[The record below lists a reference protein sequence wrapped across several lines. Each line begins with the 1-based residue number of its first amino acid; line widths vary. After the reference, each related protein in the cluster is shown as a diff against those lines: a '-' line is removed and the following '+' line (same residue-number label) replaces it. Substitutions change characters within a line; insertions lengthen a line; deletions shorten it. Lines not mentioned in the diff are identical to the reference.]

1 MTDHAKLATLLDR
14 HVAGLSLARPFYTDP
29 DLFQADLELVWYR
42 DWIFAAAVAELPKAG
57 AYVTLQL
64 GAYPVVVVR
73 GVDDQI
79 RAFHN
84 VCRHRGQRLC
94 AKPSGQTVKL
104 VCPYHQWTYETD
116 GRLLWARDMGTDFD
130 PSKHG
135 LKSVHCATAAGM
147 VFICLA
153 EIAPDF
159 APVKAAADRYSAPHQ
174 PQALKVA
181 HQSRI
186 VERGNWKLVLE
197 NNRECYHC
205 AGTHPALCR
214 TFNDDPDLVGSDD
227 SLSSPAGAAH
237 VNRCEDA
244 GLPSRYVISPNEDW
258 RLVRIPFV
266 GDAVSYTMDGKAAA
280 PMLPGMPFANAGTL
294 LFFHYPN
301 TWNHYLSDHVLTF
314 RVLPVSPTETEVVS
328 TWLVHADA
336 VEGRDYDLNR
346 LTEVWLA
353 TNDEDRRV
361 VEENQAGIGSPAYEP
376 GALLRQAGKRRDAV
390 HRLVPVCP
398 CARAGAGQADR
409 GGIAMGRVQ
418 QNWTAE
424 PWKDRELLQCD
435 MVIPE
440 TDGCIT
446 FAFRAPSGAW
456 FDYQPGQFLTLELP
470 VPGGPLLRTYTISS
484 SPSRPLSISVTV
496 KAQGDSLGT
505 RWMLDNLRPG
515 MRVNHRSLSDASM
528 TSASPARGSSKLS

>member
-1 MTDHAKLATLLDR
+1 MTDHITLSALLDL
-14 HVAGLSLARPFYTDP
+14 HVQGLSLAQPFYKS
-29 DLFQADLELVWYR
+29 LEVFQADLDLIWYR
-42 DWIFAAAVAELPKAG
+42 NWIFIASVAELPKSG
-57 AYVTLQL
+57 SYVTVQL

-73 GVDDQI
+73 GADDQI

-94 AKPSGQTVKL
+94 AKAFGQTVKL

-116 GRLLWARDMGTDFD
+116 GRLLWARDMSPDFNAAR
-130 PSKHG
+130 HG
-135 LKSVHCATAAGM
+135 LKPVHCASTAGM

-153 EIAPDF
+153 ETAPDF
-159 APVKAAADRYSAPHQ
+159 LPVKAVADLYTGPHH
-174 PQALKVA
+174 PYDLKVA

-186 VERGNWKLVLE
+186 VEGGNWKLVLE

-205 AGTHPALCR
+205 AGSHPALCR

-244 GLPSRYVISPNEDW
+244 GLPSRYVRSPEENW

-280 PMLPGMPFANAGTL
+280 PMLPGMPFANAGSL

-301 TWNHYLSDHVLTF
+301 TWNHFLSDHVLNF
-314 RVLPVSPTETEVVS
+314 RVLPVSPTETEVVT
-328 TWLVHADA
+328 TWLVHKDA

-361 VEENQAGIGSPAYEP
+361 VEENQAGINSPAYEP
-376 GALLRQAGKRRDAV
+376 GPYSQKQESGVIQFIDWYLATLSRRIAGPSK
-390 HRLVPVCP
+390 
-398 CARAGAGQADR
+398 
-409 GGIAMGRVQ
+409 IA
-418 QNWTAE
+418 AE
-424 PWKDRELLQCD
+424 
-435 MVIPE
+435 
-440 TDGCIT
+440 
-446 FAFRAPSGAW
+446 
-456 FDYQPGQFLTLELP
+456 
-470 VPGGPLLRTYTISS
+470 
-484 SPSRPLSISVTV
+484 
-496 KAQGDSLGT
+496 
-505 RWMLDNLRPG
+505 
-515 MRVNHRSLSDASM
+515 
-528 TSASPARGSSKLS
+528 